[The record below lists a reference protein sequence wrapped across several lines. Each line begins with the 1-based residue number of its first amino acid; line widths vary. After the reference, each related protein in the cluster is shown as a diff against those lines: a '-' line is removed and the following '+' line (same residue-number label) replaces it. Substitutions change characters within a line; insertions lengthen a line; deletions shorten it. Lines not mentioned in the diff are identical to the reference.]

1 MERKPSFATAA
12 SLKALP
18 VPPPRRTTPS
28 PIINDADDTPYAPIP
43 RFDSKERRA
52 KQQPRQSSADIDQ
65 QGCYLRCFFD
75 IFMSVNHSFF
85 FFFSFKTWLFGFQNV
100 DENKRVGKISSW

>member
-85 FFFSFKTWLFGFQNV
+85 FFREITFTEIIK
-100 DENKRVGKISSW
+100 